1 MKKDHIPLALLFLA
15 FAFPPCDTVYPAEQ
29 GSSYGEMRN
38 IGSLP
43 ERRVNAGF
51 LFLGSVGGRETI
63 RYPQWLI
70 QMGVLAGLAYF
81 LRGRSEK

>member
-1 MKKDHIPLALLFLA
+1 MKKHHIPLALLFLA
-15 FAFPPCDTVYPAEQ
+15 LAFPPCDYVLAGSQ
-29 GSSYGEMRN
+29 GWRSGDLRTPDIQETRINS
-38 IGSLP
+38 
-43 ERRVNAGF
+43 GF
-51 LFLGSVGGRETI
+51 LFIGSVGGQQQI